1 MKKLRGVSALAAALG
16 AALVLS
22 ACGGGGGGDDGG
34 GSGGDAL
41 TGAKGANGDGT
52 YNAPEVAQGG
62 DVTVAHEAP
71 YTTYNNATADGTN
84 FNNTLVVNPVLTE
97 PFIVEDSLEVLL
109 NADVMDSVELTSEN
123 PQVVTYKIKPNVAW
137 SDGAAWD
144 CDDFYLTW
152 MATSAKFVQRG
163 PDGQPILGAEGTPA
177 GFFTP
182 AGTQGTELVTAEC
195 TDDLTFVETYSE
207 PYSDYKGNYIGT
219 NRPMPAHILE
229 QETGVADL
237 TQLTPESPQ
246 DQIKAVAEFWN
257 TGFNGFTKELMPG
270 SGPYLIE
277 GWQQGNSVTLVR
289 NPEWIGNPGGPD
301 RIILRSIEDAT
312 AQSQA
317 LENQE
322 LDVMAPQADPV
333 VADRLR
339 NLSAQGVTFQA
350 GGGLTFEHLDM
361 NLDFPLFQDVAVRQA
376 FAQCIDRN
384 DLVDK
389 LIRGV
394 APEAAPLGSLLF
406 LPEEPGY
413 EDLFSDTMPADPNQ
427 AKQTLEAAGW
437 ALGQDSI
444 YAKGGQRLSFRISHT
459 GIDRRSQTVQLIQSH
474 CREAGINIVN
484 DADPTFLDER
494 VSAGDYDVALFAW
507 VGTPFKSS
515 KISLY
520 TTTGGQNWSA
530 WSNPTVDEQMPLV
543 ATESDEDQ
551 RDEYLKTAD
560 QALAE
565 AYLSLPLFQL
575 PNMWAYNETV
585 DATSYNGANGVTW
598 NAWEWEIGQ

>member
-41 TGAKGANGDGT
+41 TGAKGNNGDGT

-62 DVTVAHEAP
+62 EVTFAHEAP
-71 YTTYNNATADGTN
+71 YTTYNNATADGNN
-84 FNNTLVVNPVLTE
+84 FNNTLVLNPVIAE
-97 PFIVEDSLEVLL
+97 PFIIEDSLDVLL

-123 PQVVTYKIKPNVAW
+123 PQVVTYRIKQGVTW
-137 SDGAAWD
+137 SDGEAWD
-144 CDDFYLTW
+144 CDDFYLGW
-152 MATSAKFVQRG
+152 MSASSKFVQRG

-177 GFFTP
+177 DFFTP
-182 AGTQGTELVTAEC
+182 ASTTGTELVDGEC

-207 PYSDYKGNYIGT
+207 PYSDYEGNYL
-219 NRPMPAHILE
+219 NKNLLPAHILE
-229 QETGVADL
+229 QETGVADI
-237 TQLTPESPQ
+237 TQITPESPQ
-246 DQIKAVAEFWN
+246 DQLAAIGEFWN
-257 TGFNGFTKELMPG
+257 TGWNGFTTNLMPG
-270 SGPYLIE
+270 SGPYMIDS
-277 GWQQGNSVTLVR
+277 WQQGNSVTLVR
-289 NPEWIGNPGGPD
+289 NPEWIGNPGGPE
-301 RIILRSIEDAT
+301 RIVLRSIEDAT

-350 GGGLTFEHLDM
+350 GGGLTFEHLDL
-361 NLDFPLFQDVAVRQA
+361 NLAFPLFQDVAVREA

-394 APEAAPLGSLLF
+394 DPEAAPLGSLLF
-406 LPEEPGY
+406 LPDEQGY
-413 EDLFSDTMPADPNQ
+413 QDVYSDTMPADPNQ

-437 ALGQDSI
+437 ALGQDGT
-444 YAKGGQRLSFRISHT
+444 YAKDGQRLSFRISHT

-474 CREAGINIVN
+474 CREAGIDIVN
-484 DADPTFLDER
+484 DADPTFLDDR

-520 TTTGGQNWSA
+520 TTTGGQNWSN

-543 ATESDEDQ
+543 ATEFDEDQ
-551 RDEYLKTAD
+551 RDTYLTTAD
-560 QALAE
+560 RALAD
-565 AYLSLPLFQL
+565 AHLSLALYQL
-575 PNMWAYNETV
+575 PNMWSYTETV
-585 DATSYNGANGVTW
+585 DATSYNGSTGVTW
-598 NAWEWEIGQ
+598 NAWEWEIRQ